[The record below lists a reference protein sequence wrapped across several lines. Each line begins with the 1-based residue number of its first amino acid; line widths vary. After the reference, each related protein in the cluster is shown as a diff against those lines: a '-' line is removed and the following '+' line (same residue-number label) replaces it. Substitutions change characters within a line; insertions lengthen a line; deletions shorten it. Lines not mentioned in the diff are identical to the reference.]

1 MTNREKGILESA
13 LFGVWIFVMF
23 IFVIQTHFG
32 IQLHELEQKV
42 ERLGMSQTQLRQAY
56 TGLTIGKVVDKQEKN
71 GKYMLTVSGYGNF
84 LVSEKTYKEAVLGTD
99 MPAEIKERVEVID
112 RKSVV

>member
-23 IFVIQTHFG
+23 IFVIQIHFG

-56 TGLTIGKVVDKQEKN
+56 TGLTVGKVVDKQEKD
-71 GKYMLTVSGYGNF
+71 GKYTLTVSGYGNF
-84 LVSEKTYKEAVLGTD
+84 LVKKETYDEAVLGAD
-99 MPAEIKERVEVID
+99 MPEEIKERVEFSNGVGG
-112 RKSVV
+112 